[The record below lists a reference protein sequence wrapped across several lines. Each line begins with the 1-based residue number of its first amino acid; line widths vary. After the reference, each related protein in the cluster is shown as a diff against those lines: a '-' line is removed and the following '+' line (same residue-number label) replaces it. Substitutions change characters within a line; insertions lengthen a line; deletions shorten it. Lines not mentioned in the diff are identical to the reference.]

1 METQNPPVIEPASNS
16 PQNQV
21 VVAPNIDSELDAAL
35 SKSFPQNAIPNNEP
49 VKEEADKPEVKVDPK
64 VEQKPQGKSEDKKA
78 DKPIAAEKPLLSPD
92 EVDKIEPKK
101 QDAWT
106 ALKNN
111 NKNAHKM
118 IEARDAEIVKLK
130 AVVAER
136 GQMSQKELDSLKKE
150 NEELAKYRAMI
161 DIEAD
166 PEFVSKFDQP
176 IENTMNGI
184 KSMLKGMNISEELI
198 NQIDFSNTKLMEEI
212 ISNVGENRDKFVARK
227 MERMVEDLMNLKD
240 KRDETLSEQKEKY
253 KETLEARKKQAFE
266 KSTEG
271 EGRMIKH
278 LEVIAAMKDKS
289 GNPMFDFL
297 NKKQPKET
305 ANQLEVDQVN
315 AHNHLV
321 DLMQQKVQEALK
333 MNEPEQRAELAV
345 AAAGAHYLSA
355 QLRSANAK
363 IQSLQN
369 EVQKLSAVTTETEKS
384 KPVSSKR
391 NGNGDGR
398 IMDTDEALHSF
409 FQNR

>member
-1 METQNPPVIEPASNS
+1 METPTIPAIEPAANS
-16 PQNQV
+16 PQNPV

-49 VKEEADKPEVKVDPK
+49 VKEEADKSEVKVDPK

-78 DKPIAAEKPLLSPD
+78 DKLIAAEKPLLSPD

-136 GQMSQKELDSLKKE
+136 GQLSQKELEALKKE

-176 IENTMNGI
+176 IENTINGI
-184 KSMLKGMNISEELI
+184 KSMLKGMNVSDELI
-198 NQIDFSNTKLMEEI
+198 DQIDFSNTKLMQEVI
-212 ISNVGENRDKFVARK
+212 GHVGENRDKFVARK
-227 MERMVEDLMNLKD
+227 MERMVEDLLNLKD

-289 GNPMFDFL
+289 GNAMFDFL

-321 DLMQQKVQEALK
+321 DLMQQKVQQALQ

-369 EVQKLSAVTTETEKS
+369 ELQKISAVTTETEKS
-384 KPVSSKR
+384 KPAAIKR

-398 IMDTDEALHSF
+398 IMDADEALHSF